1 MHLAICLQP
10 SQISFSSLEWVT
22 SFFLLG
28 RFFNEVKQI
37 TDLARKLSD
46 NNEKLTLRDYVRYI
60 TLSMVFPYFLPYLV
74 FFIPS
79 FLPFFLPFLL
89 ASFLPFFLPF
99 LLASFLPFFLPFL
112 LASLLPCFLPS
123 LLPSFL
129 PSFLP
134 SYTYL
139 SICLLN
145 RLFGYLFYLFWLFIF
160 SVVLFLSTFKI
171 VGWLIG
177 WLASYECFAK
187 GSAMLRNLKSVKN
200 MSSFEEIRRSL
211 VRCKSHMGL

>member
-1 MHLAICLQP
+1 MHLAICLHP
-10 SQISFSSLEWVT
+10 SQISFSSLEWVML
-22 SFFLLG
+22 FFLLG

-37 TDLARKLSD
+37 TDLARKLSE

-60 TLSMVFPYFLPYLV
+60 TFQLSFLI
-74 FFIPS
+74 FFLTSYSSSLPS
-79 FLPFFLPFLL
+79 FLPSFFPSFFP
-89 ASFLPFFLPF
+89 SFLAWF
-99 LLASFLPFFLPFL
+99 
-112 LASLLPCFLPS
+112 LASL
-123 LLPSFL
+123 L

-145 RLFGYLFYLFWLFIF
+145 WLLSYLFYLFWLFIF
-160 SVVLFLSTFKI
+160 SVVIFLSTFKV

-177 WLASYECFAK
+177 WLVSYECFAK

-200 MSSFEEIRRSL
+200 MPSFEEIRRSL
-211 VRCKSHMGL
+211 VRYRSYMGL